1 MAEKKCTTKSVLV
14 VNIEKGKSDSNG
26 LFFPIYGALVEKLKT
41 HPSLHVQFIDS
52 VFLLQSKCIEY
63 NPTTTVLLFTNELVT
78 ENEALLNIVQS
89 FVKGGALAIFSC
101 LFASFAKPEYE
112 SKFFD
117 TLGLPWKRGSH
128 DRATFVISPVG
139 RFLLADYEDRF
150 LAKAHMLTD
159 VPTEQKLYTTEVNS
173 MAQRNVL
180 LSEAADTSS
189 TMAAFAK
196 VGKGAVSFIGNHN
209 IEDGF
214 IRLIVSLCSVNF

>member
-1 MAEKKCTTKSVLV
+1 MAEKKCRPKSVLV
-14 VNIEKGKSDSNG
+14 VNIEKGKADSNG

-41 HPSLHVQFIDS
+41 HPSLQVEFIDS
-52 VFLLQSKCIEY
+52 IFALQSKCIEY

-78 ENEALLNIVQS
+78 ENDILTNIVQS

-101 LFASFAKPEYE
+101 LFASFAKPDHEI
-112 SKFFD
+112 KLFN

-128 DRATFVISPVG
+128 DRVTHIISPVG
-139 RFLLADYEDRF
+139 RFLLTDYEERF
-150 LAKAHMLTD
+150 FAKAHMLTD
-159 VPTEQKLYTTEVNS
+159 VLPEQKLYAQDVSS

-180 LSEAADTSS
+180 LSEAADTTS

-196 VGKGAVSFIGNHN
+196 LGKGAVSYIGNHN

-214 IRLIVSLCSVNF
+214 IRLIVSLCSVDF